1 MSAIQ
6 QQNLVDI
13 GMQLLEKY
21 KEKFNVSSKG
31 SLSES

>member
-21 KEKFNVSSKG
+21 KEKYDVSSEEP
-31 SLSES
+31 SSES